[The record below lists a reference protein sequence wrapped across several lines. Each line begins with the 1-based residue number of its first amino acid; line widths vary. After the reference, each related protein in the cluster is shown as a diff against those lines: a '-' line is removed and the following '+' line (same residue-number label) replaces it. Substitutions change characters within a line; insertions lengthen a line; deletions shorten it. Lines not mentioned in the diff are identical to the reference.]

1 MPKEVSIK
9 IFVITF
15 ILISWI
21 IIPMVFGKLGSQ
33 FNDGKASGSAI
44 KAEHILYG
52 TPLLVIHLQLL
63 FNSMI
68 QHSYV
73 PTAFLKGVI
82 TPIVKDAEGDLS
94 SPDNHSRRVNERPY
108 EAEPGTN
115 CNKRFFD
122 GNGLYYKWYFQS
134 RKVAPKFSL
143 GRAPK
148 GLPKYPWGPMR
159 GKFQKKIL

>member
-1 MPKEVSIK
+1 
-9 IFVITF
+9 
-15 ILISWI
+15 
-21 IIPMVFGKLGSQ
+21 MVFGKLGSQ

-82 TPIVKDAEGDLS
+82 TPIVKDA
-94 SPDNHSRRVNERPY
+94 
-108 EAEPGTN
+108 
-115 CNKRFFD
+115 
-122 GNGLYYKWYFQS
+122 
-134 RKVAPKFSL
+134 
-143 GRAPK
+143 
-148 GLPKYPWGPMR
+148 
-159 GKFQKKIL
+159 